1 MVVNQLDT
9 AEFRRRT
16 VVSGLVVFGVRT
28 IQSVLSLGAA
38 IVLAR
43 LLTPEDFGVFAMVMP
58 LGVIATGLAGHCFQ
72 TALLQRRE
80 LSDQDAS
87 AFYWYAARINL
98 LVSACMVA
106 VGFAL
111 SRFYGEPRIVG
122 VTVMWAVLIY
132 LLTLTCFQEALL
144 KREMRFARILFLQ
157 LATLVLGITASV
169 IAARRGA
176 GHWSLPLQILVM
188 EVARAIGVFFLSA
201 WRPRWKVDSNG
212 PQVAEMRRLWRGLAG
227 LRLATWVNEQPD
239 LVAVGRF
246 GGAAVLGLY
255 DTARRWSWYP
265 FEQPFFALTEVA
277 VASLSRVLGE
287 TARFNRLASRA
298 ILVMLTVS
306 MPAIAFVAVETV
318 SVVQVLLGE
327 RWLPSVPFIR
337 PLCVVAFAGAVAHVS
352 EWIYLSHGNTG
363 RLLKWSLFIKT
374 PTIVLAVLVG
384 VRWGALG
391 VAMAMAVA
399 STLLM
404 LPAVAYG
411 VRGTSLSFGD
421 VIRAGARPALSS
433 LFAAAGTV
441 LLDAVLP
448 TDAGAR
454 RLVASL
460 GVYVVAFVVAWFAM
474 PGGATVTRSLASSF
488 REFRPP
494 VQR

>member
-1 MVVNQLDT
+1 
-9 AEFRRRT
+9 
-16 VVSGLVVFGVRT
+16 
-28 IQSVLSLGAA
+28 
-38 IVLAR
+38 
-43 LLTPEDFGVFAMVMP
+43 
-58 LGVIATGLAGHCFQ
+58 
-72 TALLQRRE
+72 
-80 LSDQDAS
+80 
-87 AFYWYAARINL
+87 
-98 LVSACMVA
+98 
-106 VGFAL
+106 
-111 SRFYGEPRIVG
+111 
-122 VTVMWAVLIY
+122 
-132 LLTLTCFQEALL
+132 
-144 KREMRFARILFLQ
+144 
-157 LATLVLGITASV
+157 
-169 IAARRGA
+169 
-176 GHWSLPLQILVM
+176 
-188 EVARAIGVFFLSA
+188 
-201 WRPRWKVDSNG
+201 
-212 PQVAEMRRLWRGLAG
+212 MRRLWRGLAG

-239 LVAVGRF
+239 LVAVARF

-318 SVVQVLLGE
+318 SVVQVLFGE

-337 PLCVVAFAGAVAHVS
+337 PLCVVAFAGAVARVS

-363 RLLKWSLFIKT
+363 RLLKWSLVIKT

-399 STLLM
+399 SMLLM

-454 RLVASL
+454 QLVASL